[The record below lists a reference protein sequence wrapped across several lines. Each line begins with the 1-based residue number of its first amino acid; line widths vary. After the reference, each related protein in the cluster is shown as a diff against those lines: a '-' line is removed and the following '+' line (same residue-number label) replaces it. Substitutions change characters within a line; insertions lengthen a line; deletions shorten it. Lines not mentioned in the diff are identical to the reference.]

1 MFKLQNTNMKKI
13 MFFIMMGIV
22 TALSAFAPSSH
33 TRPTTASSSFAQ
45 TSLWTIDK
53 PHTNVKF
60 TVAHLVISDVDGN
73 FKSYDGSMESSKT
86 DFSDAKI
93 TFTADVNSIN
103 TDNDMRDNHL
113 KSDDFLNAAKFPQ
126 IKFVSTSF
134 TPQGDNKYSLVGN
147 LTIRDVTKSVTF
159 DVKYGGTVVAMGGTH
174 AGFKATTKIDR
185 FDYNLKWSKAT
196 EAGGLVAGK
205 EVEITINVDFKKS

>member
-1 MFKLQNTNMKKI
+1 MKKI
-13 MFFIMMGIV
+13 LFFSMTGL
-22 TALSAFAPSSH
+22 TALLFAFVPSGH
-33 TRPTTASSSFAQ
+33 PASSALSSFIQAGI
-45 TSLWTIDK
+45 WTVDK

-60 TVAHLVISDVDGN
+60 SVAHLVISDVDGN
-73 FKSYDGSMESSKT
+73 FKSFDGTMESSKS

-103 TDNDMRDNHL
+103 TDNEMRDNHL
-113 KSDDFLNAAKFPQ
+113 KSDDFFNAAKFPQ
-126 IKFVSTSF
+126 IKFVSSSF
-134 TPQGDNKYSLVGN
+134 TPLGDNKYKLVGN
-147 LTIRDVTKSVTF
+147 LTIRDVTKTVTF
-159 DVKYGGTVVAMGGTH
+159 DVKYGGSVVAMGGTH

-205 EVEITINVDFKKS
+205 DVEITINADFKKS